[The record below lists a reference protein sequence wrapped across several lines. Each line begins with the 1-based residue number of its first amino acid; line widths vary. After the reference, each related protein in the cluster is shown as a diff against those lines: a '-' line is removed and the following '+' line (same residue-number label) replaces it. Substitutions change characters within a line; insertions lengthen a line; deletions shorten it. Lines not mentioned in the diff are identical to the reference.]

1 LGSEEGRRRREKKKE
16 KEILRRG
23 KWPVETRRRREL
35 DVTRRNGEEGEYIIR
50 L

>member
-1 LGSEEGRRRREKKKE
+1 MGSEEGRRRREKKKE

-23 KWPVETRRRREL
+23 KCPVETRRRREL
-35 DVTRRNGEEGEYIIR
+35 DVTRRNEEEGEYLIR